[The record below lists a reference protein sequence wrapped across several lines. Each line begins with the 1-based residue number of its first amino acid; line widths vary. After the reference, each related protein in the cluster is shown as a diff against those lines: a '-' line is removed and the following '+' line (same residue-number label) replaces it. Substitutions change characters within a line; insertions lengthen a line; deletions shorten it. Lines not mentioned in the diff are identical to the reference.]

1 MKRLIGIGLMFV
13 FAAALVNCGGGPK
26 PAIDESA
33 TPIDTMP
40 PEPPPEPV
48 VDTTPPA
55 PEVREIFE
63 ADFDIVYFDFDKF
76 NIKQEFR
83 GALENNA
90 DLMKESMNLVIQI
103 EGHCDERG
111 TVEYNLSL
119 GEKRANAAKNYLLN
133 LGIAESRMQVIS
145 YGKERSAM
153 QGHNEAAW
161 SKNRRA
167 QFRIIS
173 Q

>member
-13 FAAALVNCGGGPK
+13 FAAGLVSCGGGQNSSV
-26 PAIDESA
+26 DESA
-33 TPIDTMP
+33 TASDTMS
-40 PEPPPEPV
+40 ES
-48 VDTTPPA
+48 DTLSVEDTMAPA

-63 ADFDIVYFDFDKF
+63 SDFQIVYFDFDKF
-76 NIKQEFR
+76 NIKEEFR
-83 GALENNA
+83 ITLENNA
-90 DLMKESMNLVIQI
+90 DLMHESMNLVVQI

-133 LGIAESRMQVIS
+133 LGIAESRIQVIS

-153 QGHNEAAW
+153 MGHNEAAW

-167 QFRIIS
+167 EFRIIS

>member
-1 MKRLIGIGLMFV
+1 MKRLIGIGLVFV
-13 FAAALVNCGGGPK
+13 FSALLVSCGGGQNSSV
-26 PAIDESA
+26 DESV
-33 TPIDTMP
+33 TPIDTATSDP
-40 PEPPPEPV
+40 DTLSVE
-48 VDTTPPA
+48 DTTAPA

-63 ADFDIVYFDFDKF
+63 ADFQIVYFDFDKF

-83 GALENNA
+83 GALENNS

-133 LGIAESRMQVIS
+133 LGVAESRIQVIS
-145 YGKERSAM
+145 SGKERSAM
-153 QGHNEAAW
+153 MGHNEAAW

-167 QFRIIS
+167 EFRIIS